1 MIVEM
6 FSLFFSFL
14 FNAFN
19 NLYLNTFYCATV
31 NASVRTL
38 AFVGRSCKISV
49 CCLSRVCLFEVDYIR
64 WRVCSLK
71 FYFDKFSNYEEEGRC
86 VLQKK
91 LCWSISERFQKSRRR
106 CKAKKEFGRQGK
118 ESRLEILWTDGR
130 NHGGRNYKGRG
141 KGIRD
146 SSTFQMKC
154 PCSISLRLSEDG
166 NQLVVTQLNLS
177 HENHDVGEENYQFYP
192 KVRKLARVW
201 FGGPPSTLNIWCL
214 FLNIWRI
221 FQKLSFWSM

>member
-14 FNAFN
+14 VNAFN

-64 WRVCSLK
+64 WRVWSLK
-71 FYFDKFSNYEEEGRC
+71 FQISFRIMRKKVDAYCRRNYVDLYRRDSRSLDAAVKQKRNSADKVKNRDLKFYELKYSC
-86 VLQKK
+86 
-91 LCWSISERFQKSRRR
+91 I
-106 CKAKKEFGRQGK
+106 
-118 ESRLEILWTDGR
+118 
-130 NHGGRNYKGRG
+130 HGGRNYKGRG

-177 HENHDVGEENYQFYP
+177 HENHDVGKEN
-192 KVRKLARVW
+192 VW
-201 FGGPPSTLNIWCL
+201 LEYGLGGPPSTLNI
-214 FLNIWRI
+214 
-221 FQKLSFWSM
+221 